1 VSSET
6 GGDDGNLNF
15 SLHLWVEDDS
25 EDDVCIWVN
34 CLSDD
39 LSSLVAFEESEVTA
53 AGNVE

>member
-1 VSSET
+1 L
-6 GGDDGNLNF
+6 DF

-39 LSSLVAFEESEVTA
+39 FSSLIALEEGEVAA
-53 AGNVE
+53 AGDVE